1 MTTQGNI
8 NEAFISNLDN
18 RTFLKVMSNIAN
30 YYGIT
35 EDEVLNEVCD
45 DEAENIMDYITG
57 DIRPAVSLFFNQFKK
72 TLA

>member
-30 YYGIT
+30 HYGIT